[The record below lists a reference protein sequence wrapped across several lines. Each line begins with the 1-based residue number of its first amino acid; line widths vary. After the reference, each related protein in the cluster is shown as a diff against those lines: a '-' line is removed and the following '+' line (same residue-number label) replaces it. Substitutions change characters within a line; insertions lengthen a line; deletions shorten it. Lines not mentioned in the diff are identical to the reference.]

1 MQLTCSQ
8 VISLLPFY
16 EEGKLTDKLKYYI
29 DEHLKKCSKCR
40 EIYMRSQKIAN
51 NILDTYN
58 TKQYEAFK
66 QNISAYIDSELDEAE
81 SLRIKKTAIS
91 NPLARKDLEDMYAF
105 KRMLHNSFERT
116 KNEWRNDYSRLI
128 ISKLNHSE
136 YKDNS
141 FIKLAAAFALMIIA
155 IAAGFITLYF

>member
-91 NPLARKDLEDMYAF
+91 NPLARKHLEDMYAF

-128 ISKLNHSE
+128 ISKLSQSE